1 MDDNATLGKLDPE
14 LDALIEG
21 LPTGEEDD
29 KSEDTSEED
38 TTKDTEEEQVD
49 EKEESEQSEES
60 DEKTDDESEE
70 TEDSGESEDGYTIDG
85 DEDADTV
92 EEKIE
97 DKPAGDLNPEQQY
110 ILDNIQPIV
119 VQGTVGDSDK
129 LQEFKVLSPEQLPVG
144 FKFTDDRSREIA
156 SKNFSMLES
165 QAQSLQN
172 DFRSKQTVES
182 AKAFREAEDTADR
195 SDIGDMQRDGVIPK
209 FKAAPDSPD
218 FDKDPAVE
226 LVQKVLDFKEAE
238 NAKYLEAANQ
248 GKPYRHLGFEEAYYK
263 YISKNPEKGRS
274 EAQKKED
281 QEREKIARRTGKT
294 NTSEA
299 NVKNS
304 EPAPIFHNKRE
315 MENFLETMTW

>member
-195 SDIGDMQRDGVIPK
+195 SDIGD
-209 FKAAPDSPD
+209 
-218 FDKDPAVE
+218 PAVE